1 MHMAEYRMAPDRKTL
16 HGSFSREFAPVLTVR
31 SGDTVKYTTLDAG
44 WGSSSSE
51 DGRRVKLFERRKG
64 LDAGHALCG
73 PIYIEGAKKGM
84 TLEIRVNEITPGPYG
99 WTSAGKY
106 PNWQNQKLGL
116 TEVEELNLS
125 WDLDRRSMMG
135 KTKIAGKSY
144 SVDLRPFMGI
154 LGMPPD
160 EQGVHRTFPPRFCGG
175 NIDCKELVRGSTLF
189 LPISVDGALFSVG
202 DVHAA
207 QGDGEMSGQAIE
219 CPMDEVSLTFV
230 LHTELRLAIP
240 RACTPAGWLTFGFH
254 EDLNEATVQ
263 AMDGMLD
270 LIGELYGLNRVQA
283 IAIGSSVVDLRIT
296 QVVNGVKGVH
306 AVLPHGAIMVE
317 ADKGQGAEPC

>member
-1 MHMAEYRMAPDRKTL
+1 MAEYRLAPDRNTL
-16 HGSFSREFAPVLTVR
+16 HGSFSKEFAPVLTIR
-31 SGDTVKYTTLDAG
+31 SGDTVNYTTLDAG
-44 WGSSSSE
+44 WGSPSPA
-51 DGRRVKLFERRKG
+51 DGKRIKPYERRKG

-84 TLEIRVNEITPGPYG
+84 TLEIRMNEIVPGPFG
-99 WTSAGKY
+99 FTAAGKY
-106 PNWQNQKLGL
+106 PNWQNQRLGL
-116 TEVEELNLS
+116 TEVEELILS
-125 WDLDRRSMMG
+125 WELDRQTMMG

-144 SVDLRPFMGI
+144 SVGLHPFMGV

-160 EQGVHRTFPPRFCGG
+160 EPGVHRTFPPRFCGG
-175 NIDCKELVRGSTLF
+175 NIDCKELIRGSTLF

-202 DVHAA
+202 DGHAA
-207 QGDGEMSGQAIE
+207 QGDGEISCQAIE
-219 CPMDEVSLTFV
+219 CPMEEVSLTFV
-230 LHTELRLAIP
+230 LHADLHLTMP
-240 RACTPAGWLTFGFH
+240 RAYTPAGWITFGFH

-270 LIGELYGLNRVQA
+270 LMGELYGLNRVQS

-306 AVLPHGAIMVE
+306 AVLSHGAII
-317 ADKGQGAEPC
+317 AETSESEGVSPC